1 MLREWQCRFAD
12 TIIAGGDAS
21 AALIRDG
28 KLSAARR
35 IEVYRHN
42 VFSNLR
48 GALKDV
54 YPVTLRIV
62 GEAFFSCAAD
72 RYVRET
78 PSTSGDLNQFGR
90 KWPDFLAAY
99 PPVCELPYLPDVAR
113 LEWAWHECFHAADA
127 LPLDLSCLAAFEPE
141 RHGALVFR
149 LHPAVR
155 LLTSAYP
162 LVRIWQ
168 VNQVDFIGD
177 MAIDWSQDGD
187 ALLVRRDGF
196 DEAEGVAV
204 TIQALPAGAWQFL
217 RGLQQG
223 FVLASAVSAAIETD
237 DSFDLPPFLSW
248 CVQSRVIAE
257 VVTEASV
264 GKRPSASC

>member
-1 MLREWQCRFAD
+1 MLREWQHTIAD
-12 TIIAGGDAS
+12 TIIAGGDAA
-21 AALIRDG
+21 AALIHDG

-62 GEAFFSCAAD
+62 GDAFFTCAAD
-72 RYVRET
+72 QFVRET

-99 PPVCELPYLPDVAR
+99 PPAAELPYLPDVAR

-127 LPLDLSCLAAFEPE
+127 PPLDLSRLSAIEPA
-141 RHGALVFR
+141 RHGALAFR

-162 LVRIWQ
+162 LLRIWQ

-177 MAIDWSQDGD
+177 MAIDWSQAGD
-187 ALLVRRDGF
+187 AMLVRRDGF
-196 DEAEGVAV
+196 EEGAGVSV
-204 TIQALPAGAWQFL
+204 TIQSLPAGAWHFL
-217 RGLQQG
+217 RALQEG
-223 FVLASAVSAAIETD
+223 VVLASAVSAAIDTD

-248 CVQSRVIAE
+248 CVQSGLIVE
-257 VVTEASV
+257 FVTEVAVLKSHPAN
-264 GKRPSASC
+264 G